1 MKSCKKITALLIAVI
16 LAFSVLT
23 CIAGAAPA
31 QAVAKE
37 TESETITPSSINP
50 DDYTFESIPDPIMT
64 TESSYDISD
73 FVSDY
78 SEEIHDINNDTRGI
92 FDGLKNMFK
101 TFLDFF
107 DNLNENFNAFCDKI
121 FGNKKA

>member
-31 QAVAKE
+31 QVAAYE

-50 DDYTFESIPDPIMT
+50 DDYTFESIPDPTKT
-64 TESSYDISD
+64 TEPGYDVSD

-78 SEEIHDINNDTRGI
+78 SEEIHDINNDSRNL
-92 FDGLKNMFK
+92 FDGLKKMFK

-107 DNLNENFNAFCDKI
+107 DNLVEKFDAFCDEI